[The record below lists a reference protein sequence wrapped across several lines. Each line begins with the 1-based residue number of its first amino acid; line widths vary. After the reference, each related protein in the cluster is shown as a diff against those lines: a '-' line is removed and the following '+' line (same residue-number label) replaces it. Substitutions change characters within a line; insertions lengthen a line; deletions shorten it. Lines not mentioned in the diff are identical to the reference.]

1 MTWQV
6 PHCKGTSSAA
16 GTRENELEIYNERKG
31 SNVAQLHSVKK
42 EDFFYF
48 ERNTGAYLSHALNL
62 C

>member
-31 SNVAQLHSVKK
+31 SNVA
-42 EDFFYF
+42 
-48 ERNTGAYLSHALNL
+48 
-62 C
+62 